1 MHKASHGARENICSS
16 SAICAR
22 PQGRSPSDSPA
33 FGGVFDAASDEKRL
47 ADIEAEL
54 ARPGAWDKPEALT
67 PLLQEKRR
75 LEDEVNRLSA
85 LKKAHDD
92 MEEWLLLASESDE
105 AEAQEALESLAQA
118 QTDLASRLDETELVM
133 LLSAEEDGQ
142 DAILEIHPGAGGTE
156 SQDWAEM
163 LLRQYTRWAAR
174 RGFGVEELDYLP
186 GDEAGIKSV
195 TLRLSGPHAY
205 GFLKSERGIHRLIR
219 ISPFDASGRR
229 HTSFASVDVMP
240 DAGDDIELDIKESDL
255 RFDIFRSSGPGGQ
268 SVNTT
273 SSAVRVTH
281 LPTGISAQCQNEK
294 SQHHNK
300 ESALRVLKARLYN
313 MELQK
318 RDAERQA
325 QYAGKD
331 AIAFG
336 SQIRTY
342 TLQPYRL
349 VKDHRTGTEAGDVD
363 AVLDGRIDQFQHDYL
378 LYRHEQEHH

>member
-1 MHKASHGARENICSS
+1 MNCAPAARRCPIV
-16 SAICAR
+16 
-22 PQGRSPSDSPA
+22 SPTS
-33 FGGVFDAASDEKRL
+33 GGVFDVAADERRL
-47 ADIEAEL
+47 AEIETAL
-54 ARPGAWDKPEALT
+54 SRPGAWDNPESLT
-67 PLLQEKRR
+67 PLLREKRG
-75 LEDEVNRLSA
+75 LEDEVARLQK
-85 LKKAHDD
+85 LKTAHDD
-92 MEEWLLLASESDE
+92 MLEWLELAGENPED
-105 AEAQEALESLAQA
+105 EALESLAQ
-118 QTDLASRLDETELVM
+118 QQDNLAKLLDETELVM

-163 LLRQYTRWAAR
+163 LLRLYTRWAAR
-174 RGFGVEELDYLP
+174 RGFSVEELDYLP
-186 GDEAGIKSV
+186 GDEAGLKSV
-195 TLRLSGPHAY
+195 TLRIAGPHAF

-229 HTSFASVDVMP
+229 HTSFASVDVIP
-240 DAGDDIELDIKESDL
+240 DVGNDIELDIKESDL
-255 RFDIFRSSGPGGQ
+255 RFDTFRSSGPGGQ

-281 LPTGISAQCQNEK
+281 IPTGISAQCQNEK

-300 ESALRVLKARLYN
+300 ESALRILKARLYN
-313 MELQK
+313 LELQK
-318 RDAERQA
+318 REAERQA
-325 QYAGKD
+325 EYAGKD

-363 AVLDGRIDQFQHDYL
+363 AVLDGYIDAFQHDYL
-378 LYRHEQEHH
+378 LYRHEQQR

>member
-1 MHKASHGARENICSS
+1 M
-16 SAICAR
+16 ICA
-22 PQGRSPSDSPA
+22 PPVSPCPSVLTT
-33 FGGVFDAASDEKRL
+33 FGGVFDVASSEQRL
-47 ADIEAEL
+47 RDIETEL
-54 ARPGAWDKPEALT
+54 SRPGAWDKPEALT
-67 PLLQEKRR
+67 PVLQEKRR
-75 LEDEVNRLSA
+75 LEDEVGRLTR
-85 LKKAHDD
+85 LKTCRDD
-92 MEEWLLLASESDE
+92 MEEGLVLASENED
-105 AEAQEALESLAQA
+105 QEALESLEQ
-118 QTDLASRLDETELVM
+118 QQKELAALLDETELVM

-163 LLRQYTRWAAR
+163 LLRLYTRWAAR
-174 RGFGVEELDYLP
+174 RKYAVEEMDFLP

-195 TLRLSGPHAY
+195 TLRISGPHAF

-229 HTSFASVDVMP
+229 HTSFASVDVIP
-240 DAGDDIELDIKESDL
+240 DAGNDIQLDIKESDL

-300 ESALRVLKARLYN
+300 ETALRVLRARLYN
-313 MELQK
+313 LELQK
-318 RDAERQA
+318 REAERQA
-325 QYAGKD
+325 EYAGKD

-349 VKDHRTGTEAGDVD
+349 VKDHRTGSESGDVD
-363 AVLDGRIDQFQHDYL
+363 AVLDGQIDQFQHDYL
-378 LYRHEQEHH
+378 LYRHEQQR

>member
-1 MHKASHGARENICSS
+1 MPGAPRFPNV
-16 SAICAR
+16 
-22 PQGRSPSDSPA
+22 SPL
-33 FGGVFDAASDEKRL
+33 FGGVFDLAADKRRL
-47 ADIEAEL
+47 EEIEQEIS
-54 ARPGAWDKPEALT
+54 RPDAWDAPEKLT

-75 LEDEVNRLSA
+75 VEDQVARLTRLETCCR
-85 LKKAHDD
+85 D
-92 MEEWLLLASESDE
+92 MEEWLTLASEDE
-105 AEAQEALESLAQA
+105 DPEALESLEAQVN
-118 QTDLASRLDETELVM
+118 RLEELLEETELVM
-133 LLSAEEDGQ
+133 LLSAEEDAQ

-163 LLRQYTRWAAR
+163 LLRMYTRWAGSHDYR
-174 RGFGVEELDYLP
+174 VEEMDFIA

-195 TLRLSGPHAY
+195 TLRISGPNAF

-219 ISPFDASGRR
+219 ISPFDSSGRR
-229 HTSFASVDVMP
+229 HTSFASVDVIP
-240 DAGDDIELDIKESDL
+240 DVGNDIVLDIKETDL
-255 RFDIFRSSGPGGQ
+255 RFDTFRSSGPGGQ

-281 LPTGISAQCQNEK
+281 IPTGISAQCQNEK

-300 ESALRVLKARLYN
+300 ETALHILRARLYDL
-313 MELQK
+313 ELRK

-325 QYAGKD
+325 QYAGKN

-349 VKDHRTGTEAGDVD
+349 VKDHRTNTEAGDVD
-363 AVLDGRIDQFQHDYL
+363 AVLDGRIDQFQRDYL
-378 LYRHEQEHH
+378 LYRHGQAH

>member
-1 MHKASHGARENICSS
+1 MLQLSDLRAACGPLTQRFTSLW
-16 SAICAR
+16 
-22 PQGRSPSDSPA
+22 GRL
-33 FGGVFDAASDEKRL
+33 DAAADQKRL

-75 LEDEVNRLSA
+75 LEDEIDRLSA

-92 MEEWLLLASESDE
+92 MEEWLLLATESGDAGD
-105 AEAQEALESLAQA
+105 AEVQEALESLAAA
-118 QTDLASRLDETELVM
+118 QSDLAARLDETELVM

-174 RGFGVEELDYLP
+174 RGFAVEELDYLP

-240 DAGDDIELDIKESDL
+240 DAGDDIQLDIKESDL